1 MDALSYIKT
10 DVADM
15 AVTMD
20 VYRKDDSGAYSGEWT
35 PVDTKD
41 VDVFSPSSSASVVV
55 EGSGQ
60 ETSLTGLTLP
70 TYDTNDTLVDVIHV
84 NDQLRY
90 NGKRYDVRVKDGLPN
105 ELDPELWKL
114 GLDRANTTE

>member
-20 VYRKDDSGAYSGEWT
+20 VYRKDDSGAYSGDWT
-35 PVDTKD
+35 LVDTKN
-41 VDVFSPSSSASVVV
+41 VHVFAPSSSSRVVV

-114 GLDRANTTE
+114 GLDRANATE